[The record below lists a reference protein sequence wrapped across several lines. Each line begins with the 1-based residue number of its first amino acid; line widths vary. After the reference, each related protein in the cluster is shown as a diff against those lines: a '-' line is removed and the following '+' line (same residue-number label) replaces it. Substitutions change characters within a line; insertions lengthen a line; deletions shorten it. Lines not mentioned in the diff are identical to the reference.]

1 MPSSGPAKKTTAP
14 QFTTK
19 IVRRVEVASRRRQR
33 TLRESLSHWVYKN
46 GTWLLVVLGLSLL
59 GSFFAL
65 AMDSSVLVLLRAI
78 TG

>member
-1 MPSSGPAKKTTAP
+1 
-14 QFTTK
+14 
-19 IVRRVEVASRRRQR
+19 VA
-33 TLRESLSHWVYKN
+33 
-46 GTWLLVVLGLSLL
+46 LGLSLL